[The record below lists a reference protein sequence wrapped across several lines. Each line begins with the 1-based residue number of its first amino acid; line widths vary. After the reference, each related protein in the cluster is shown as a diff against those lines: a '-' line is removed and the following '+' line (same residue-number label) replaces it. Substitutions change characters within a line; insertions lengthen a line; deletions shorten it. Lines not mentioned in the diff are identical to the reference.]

1 MQLQFQDQLKEILQ
15 LLIEPMTTSLEIK
28 IVKEGEQW
36 RVTVNTDQ
44 NELLVGFKGETIK
57 AIQHIARVMVH
68 KKFPDDRTHFLI
80 DIGEYKKSRETLI
93 SSKIT
98 NIAEI
103 EVLEKGKTLILTNL
117 NSYERRIVHNL
128 LNEIKG
134 IETTSVGEEANRK
147 LIIRPTSGE
156 LMATTGMDNALI
168 LDIEALEKNPEQF
181 EAQNPEES

>member
-1 MQLQFQDQLKEILQ
+1 MQLQFQDQLKQILLQ
-15 LLIEPMTTSLEIK
+15 LIEPMTTSLEIS
-28 IVKEGEQW
+28 ITKEGEQW
-36 RVTVNTDQ
+36 RVIVNTDQ
-44 NELLVGFKGETIK
+44 NELLVGYRGENIK

-68 KKFPDDRTHFLI
+68 KKFPDDRTHFMI
-80 DIGEYKKSRETLI
+80 DIGEYKKTRENLI

-134 IETTSVGEEANRK
+134 IETTSVGEELNRK
-147 LIIRPTSGE
+147 LIIRPTTGE
-156 LMATTGMDNALI
+156 IMATTGMDNALI
-168 LDIEALEKNPEQF
+168 LDIESLEKNPEMF
-181 EAQNPEES
+181 DKKDDTT